1 MRQLI
6 KSLNNGKNL
15 NEDLPSYVNM
25 LGEEYRSY
33 ALVQS
38 MMQYY
43 VMCEQHEEGF
53 FKEKEVIETV
63 QFIEDVIEELFV
75 LDEGADRDACIAK
88 IDAERTKVIRMME
101 VLTNY
106 TDQLMIFEYMLNRI
120 EHKFDQ
126 SEQEFAEDDSVFA
139 QELLQYILG
148 VKDTYVVNEK
158 IKDVIGQLP
167 VRMARSKFFEL
178 VKNSISLY
186 KGSEKDSLDGYL
198 YMIRTSAT
206 LYKPESDGQYFASWG
221 AFVDKLK
228 KVDFDSLEKEQ
239 FDTLFDELKEKARDI
254 SDASEVFVTL
264 QELINSLYAYLLVGF
279 DSERDEEG
287 KWKKEEAIC
296 KEVIITIAKQVKAE
310 DNYIIAE
317 SLMEQL
323 EQIEGTPERIMTGI
337 QHLMGSFQMVRESYA
352 DKIKELQLERNFS
365 DLEKVGDLL
374 SSSIFIEF
382 KEQCTKEVTEEMAE
396 KETVQLVEELS
407 ALFHDNSIRFVRAV
421 IASVISRMPVFF
433 AGVEEISEYIQ
444 TSLELCKDI
453 AEKKASYEILRDM
466 LVENN

>member
-15 NEDLPSYVNM
+15 NNDLPSYVAM
-25 LGEEYRSY
+25 LGEKYHSY
-33 ALVQS
+33 ALVQT

-63 QFIEDVIEELFV
+63 QFIQEVIEELFV
-75 LDEGADRDACIAK
+75 SDKSAKRDACIEK
-88 IDAERTKVIRMME
+88 IDVLRTKVIRMME

-106 TDQLMIFEYMLNRI
+106 TDQLMIFEYILNRI
-120 EHKFDQ
+120 EHKYDQ
-126 SEQEFAEDDSVFA
+126 SGQEFAEDDSVFA

-198 YMIRTSAT
+198 YMLRTSAT
-206 LYKPESDGQYFASWG
+206 LYKPASDGQYFTSWG

-228 KVDFDSLEKEQ
+228 KADFDSLDKEQ
-239 FDTLFDELKEKARDI
+239 FDTLFGELKEKARDI

-279 DSERDEEG
+279 DLESDKAG
-287 KWKKEEAIC
+287 KWEKEEAIC
-296 KEVIITIAKQVKAE
+296 KDVIITIAKQVKLD
-310 DNYIIAE
+310 DNYVIAE

-337 QHLMGSFQMVRESYA
+337 QHLMGSFQMVKESYA
-352 DKIKELQLERNFS
+352 NQIKELQLDKKFS
-365 DLEKVGDLL
+365 DLEKVEDLL
-374 SSSIFIEF
+374 SPSIFIEF
-382 KEQCTKEVTEEMAE
+382 KEKCTEEVTEEMAE
-396 KETVQLVEELS
+396 KETVKLVEELS

-421 IASVISRMPVFF
+421 IASVLSRMPVFF

-444 TSLELCKDI
+444 TSLEQCKDL
-453 AEKKASYEILRDM
+453 AEKKASYEILRAM
-466 LVENN
+466 LVEID